1 MGYWIRRSWRTAADD
16 NDNNGTGTDADAEAL
31 HGTVTVDAAGWRTL
45 ATPALAA
52 LLDAVHTFAALTN
65 RLLSAT
71 LVAEPDAS
79 TRVEL
84 HAHHREASLD
94 DYYVNAMLADLPLGS
109 IVQYAHRF
117 QFLFHSI
124 TQVRRYSPRSPL
136 SYLMRQL
143 CRPALRRAPGA
154 DQSQPYLSRSCT
166 STGPPTSASRSA
178 RLPSFAPPTPHPRMC
193 SRCCSRSTPAY
204 PFSPSTLALCVT
216 RARRQRPRRGP
227 G

>member
-1 MGYWIRRSWRTAADD
+1 MPQESAGGHNAARERERNDARVCAHWQLEYKRLIVWDAATGWAAYFDYCPFVLCVLKRMGYWIRRSWRPAAAE
-16 NDNNGTGTDADAEAL
+16 NNGTGTDADAEAL
-31 HGTVTVDAAGWRTL
+31 NGTVTVDAAGWRTL

-124 TQVRRYSPRSPL
+124 TQV
-136 SYLMRQL
+136 
-143 CRPALRRAPGA
+143 C
-154 DQSQPYLSRSCT
+154 
-166 STGPPTSASRSA
+166 
-178 RLPSFAPPTPHPRMC
+178 APPYAP
-193 SRCCSRSTPAY
+193 
-204 PFSPSTLALCVT
+204 
-216 RARRQRPRRGP
+216 ARR
-227 G
+227 

>member
-1 MGYWIRRSWRTAADD
+1 MAACACERETASWCSPRPRWYFGQLEYKHLIVWNAATGWAAYFDYCPFVLCVLKRMGYWIRRSWRPAAAE
-16 NDNNGTGTDADAEAL
+16 NNGTDADAEAL

-71 LVAEPDAS
+71 LVVEPDAS

-124 TQVRRYSPRSPL
+124 TQVRPYSPRSPL
-136 SYLMRQL
+136 CCLTDG
-143 CRPALRRAPGA
+143 RPAPRRAP
-154 DQSQPYLSRSCT
+154 RS
-166 STGPPTSASRSA
+166 
-178 RLPSFAPPTPHPRMC
+178 
-193 SRCCSRSTPAY
+193 
-204 PFSPSTLALCVT
+204 
-216 RARRQRPRRGP
+216 
-227 G
+227 

>member
-1 MGYWIRRSWRTAADD
+1 MGYWIGRAWRPEAAAGGPDAGGPD
-16 NDNNGTGTDADAEAL
+16 AGGTDADAEAL

-45 ATPALAA
+45 APPALAA

-94 DYYVNAMLADLPLGS
+94 EYYVSAMLTDLPLGS

-124 TQVRRYSPRSPL
+124 TQVLAVIPSAIPLPSRCHPAAIPLPSPL
-136 SYLMRQL
+136 PSQLSSLPSRCHPSSPLCHPSSPLCHL
-143 CRPALRRAPGA
+143 CRPAVC
-154 DQSQPYLSRSCT
+154 LSGS
-166 STGPPTSASRSA
+166 
-178 RLPSFAPPTPHPRMC
+178 
-193 SRCCSRSTPAY
+193 
-204 PFSPSTLALCVT
+204 
-216 RARRQRPRRGP
+216 
-227 G
+227 